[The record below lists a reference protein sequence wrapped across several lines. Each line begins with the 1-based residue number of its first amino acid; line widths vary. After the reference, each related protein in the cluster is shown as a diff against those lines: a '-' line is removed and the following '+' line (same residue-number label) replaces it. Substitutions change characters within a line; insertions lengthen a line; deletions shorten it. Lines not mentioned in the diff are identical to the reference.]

1 MPRSERRPPTA
12 HIPVRD
18 SKHPHGPAVLFA
30 PTAWTTFI
38 GARKT
43 DTRST

>member
-18 SKHPHGPAVLFA
+18 SKHPRAPPSSSP

-38 GARKT
+38 GALKT